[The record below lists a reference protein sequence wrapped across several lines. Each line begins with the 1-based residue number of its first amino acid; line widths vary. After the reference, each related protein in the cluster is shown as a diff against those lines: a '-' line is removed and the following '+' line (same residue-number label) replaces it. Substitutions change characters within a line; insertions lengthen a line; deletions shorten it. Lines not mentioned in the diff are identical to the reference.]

1 MNKEE
6 LRKIN
11 KEKRRELLK
20 DDINEKSVKAT
31 KIFLESNIY
40 KTANTIMLYYPLGNE
55 MDTSYIFKSAIDD
68 GKTVAFPITDIKTNE
83 LTAIVADSDTQFS
96 KGEYKIFE
104 PESDN
109 AIDKDKIDV
118 VIVPGIAFDKN
129 GNRIGFGKGCYD
141 RFLKD
146 TNAIKIGF
154 GYEFQMTNEILADSF
169 DVCMDY
175 LICENG
181 LVNCE

>member
-1 MNKEE
+1 M
-6 LRKIN
+6 RKIN

-20 DDINEKSVKAT
+20 EEINEKSIKAS
-31 KIFLESNIY
+31 KIFLDSDIY
-40 KTANTIMLYYPLGNE
+40 KNAKTIMLYYPLGNE
-55 MDTSYIFKSAIDD
+55 IDTSYIFKRALID
-68 GKTVAFPITDIKTNE
+68 GKTVAFPITNVETDE
-83 LTAIVADSDTQFS
+83 LTAIIADSNTHFS
-96 KGEYKIFE
+96 KGGYNIFE
-104 PESDN
+104 PNSKKI
-109 AIDKDKIDV
+109 IDKSMIDV

-141 RFLKD
+141 RFLKEI
-146 TNAIKIGF
+146 NAIKIGF
-154 GYEFQMTNEILADSF
+154 CYEFQMKNEILADEF

>member
-20 DDINEKSVKAT
+20 DEINEKSIKAS
-31 KIFLESNIY
+31 KVLLESNIY

-55 MDTSYIFKSAIDD
+55 MDTSYIFKCALKD
-68 GKTVAFPITDIKTNE
+68 GKTVAFPITDVKTNE
-83 LTAIVADSDTQFS
+83 LTAIVADSNTQFS
-96 KGEYKIFE
+96 RGGYKIFE
-104 PESDN
+104 PNSN
-109 AIDKDKIDV
+109 NVIDKGKIDV
-118 VIVPGIAFDKN
+118 VIVPGIAFDKR
-129 GNRIGFGKGCYD
+129 GNRVGFGKGCYD
-141 RFLKD
+141 RFLNGI
-146 TNAIKIGF
+146 NAIKIGF
-154 GYEFQMTNEILADSF
+154 GYEFQMTSEFLADKF

-181 LVNCE
+181 LVDCE

>member
-6 LRKIN
+6 LREIN
-11 KEKRRELLK
+11 KGKRRELLK
-20 DDINEKSVKAT
+20 DEINEKSIKAS

-55 MDTSYIFKSAIDD
+55 MDTSCIFKNALKD
-68 GKTVAFPITDIKTNE
+68 GKTVAFPVTDTETND
-83 LTAIVADSDTQFS
+83 LTAVLADSDTHFS
-96 KGEYKIFE
+96 KGGYKIFE
-104 PESDN
+104 PESDSV
-109 AIDKDKIDV
+109 IDKFKIDV
-118 VIVPGIAFDKN
+118 VIVPGIAFDKK

-141 RFLKD
+141 RFLKEI
-146 TNAIKIGF
+146 NAIKIGF
-154 GYEFQMTNEILADSF
+154 GYEFQMNNEILADRF
-169 DVCMDY
+169 DIRMDY